1 MSAVDGLVEEV
12 RRERQLPAPRVLKL
26 IRQTAG
32 VSQARVAKGLGVGRV
47 SVARYELGTRKPRGA
62 LLARYIELLEA
73 LQSEVRL

>member
-1 MSAVDGLVEEV
+1 MSADDLLEEV
-12 RRERQLPAPRVLKL
+12 RRERALPPPRTLRL
-26 IRQTAG
+26 IRMTAG
-32 VSQARVAKGLGVGRV
+32 VSQARLAHELGIGRV